1 MGVCKWGLGGG
12 EWFQEEGCT
21 ESMSRF
27 RHEDRGV
34 CYASEIQGD
43 INLGYKC
50 VYLYLN
56 SI

>member
-1 MGVCKWGLGGG
+1 MGVCKWGMGGG

-43 INLGYKC
+43 INVGYKC